1 SSTHSVDAPQPRAAS
16 HAASAAGAC
25 PSRSSRM
32 ARPPGRSTGNSRS
45 NGAACRPRQA
55 ISSIRQPSREAASEK
70 LDSAGNARHSP
81 GESCAARL
89 PPAPCQNGSPEAST
103 ATRCPRQA
111 STGAMSKGTGHARPR
126 RPACASRR
134 CRGPPNT
141 ISAASSAARLAGDRP
156 DGPSSPRPM
165 MDSQGSDMR
174 VLLLGG
180 TTEAAAMARAL
191 ADAGIEALYSY
202 AGRTSTPRPQPLPLR
217 IGGFGGAEGLAACL
231 RDGRFTHVIDA
242 THPFAATISR
252 NAVAACAAA
261 GVPLLAVERPAWT
274 PAPGD
279 DWTPV
284 PDLAAAAAAL
294 PEAPANV
301 FLAIGRQ
308 NLDVFKGL
316 PHRWLLRFVDPEP
329 APLPHATRIV
339 DRGPFT
345 QAGDMALMRE

>member
-1 SSTHSVDAPQPRAAS
+1 
-16 HAASAAGAC
+16 
-25 PSRSSRM
+25 
-32 ARPPGRSTGNSRS
+32 
-45 NGAACRPRQA
+45 
-55 ISSIRQPSREAASEK
+55 
-70 LDSAGNARHSP
+70 
-81 GESCAARL
+81 
-89 PPAPCQNGSPEAST
+89 
-103 ATRCPRQA
+103 
-111 STGAMSKGTGHARPR
+111 
-126 RPACASRR
+126 
-134 CRGPPNT
+134 
-141 ISAASSAARLAGDRP
+141 
-156 DGPSSPRPM
+156 
-165 MDSQGSDMR
+165 
-174 VLLLGG
+174 
-180 TTEAAAMARAL
+180 MARAL
-191 ADAGIEALYSY
+191 AGAGVEALYSY

-231 RDGRFTHVIDA
+231 RAGGFTHVIDA

-329 APLPHATRIV
+329 APLPRATRIV

-345 QAGDMALMRE
+345 QAGDMALMRDHGIRIVVAKNAGGEGARAKLDAARALRLPVVMVQRPAIPARETVVSVAQAMAWLHRAPPAERGV